1 MALRQQASARRIA
14 HIDGLRAIAV
24 IAVVGYH
31 AGIPGFDG
39 GFVGVD
45 VFFAISGYLIINHI
59 VEGLRDGSFSLMQF
73 YARRAVR
80 LLPPLLVVLLASTVL
95 AAILLVSPYEWEW
108 FTLSAVTASLSVS
121 NFYFLIKQGYFDID
135 AWAKPLLHTWSL
147 GVEEQFYLAV
157 PLLLMACFALAARF
171 RSLPWQRMLAVAAA
185 VIFLLSLAGSIL
197 QTPVDGRNSGFYLPH
212 WRAWEFVIGG
222 LVGFAVARPASTF
235 RPVIGEASGVAG
247 LLLIAFSILQYR
259 ADWVYPG
266 YLALLPAT
274 GAAMV
279 IAAGLLNPHAR
290 SMRLLSLPI
299 LTGIGLVSYG
309 WYLWHWPLI
318 SFARIAQF
326 GDASLV
332 RDLAMAAM
340 SLGLAVVTYR
350 YVEQP
355 ALAWRQRRSLQLNG
369 PGIVLSG
376 IAASLASACVAG
388 AVGGLAYWSTMQDP
402 ALTDKSAEFAAAAE
416 CPAVICGLAAN
427 QHGSLIGDSHADRLG
442 GPVFREAQRLGIA
455 IDRNAVSADSDFA
468 IVVRRWGL
476 FFEEARAG
484 VDGKSYAS
492 LLASE
497 IAELSDEGRRRILII
512 GPTVEFAHPG
522 AQCVLR
528 AQRYG
533 VDWRRCAV
541 SRQQVED
548 RRKRSVAV
556 LRRIAGSTPNARYAE
571 PIGMFCDEHECR
583 PYRDGVVLMKDRDHL
598 TMPYGADWLFE
609 GLKEDF
615 WWAFSGNLVPG
626 TDLDSAT
633 PAAGV
638 AD

>member
-1 MALRQQASARRIA
+1 
-14 HIDGLRAIAV
+14 
-24 IAVVGYH
+24 
-31 AGIPGFDG
+31 
-39 GFVGVD
+39 
-45 VFFAISGYLIINHI
+45 
-59 VEGLRDGSFSLMQF
+59 
-73 YARRAVR
+73 
-80 LLPPLLVVLLASTVL
+80 
-95 AAILLVSPYEWEW
+95 
-108 FTLSAVTASLSVS
+108 
-121 NFYFLIKQGYFDID
+121 
-135 AWAKPLLHTWSL
+135 
-147 GVEEQFYLAV
+147 
-157 PLLLMACFALAARF
+157 MACFALAARF
-171 RSLPWQRMLAVAAA
+171 RSLPWQQVLAVAAA

-274 GAAMV
+274 GAAIV

-402 ALTDKSAEFAAAAE
+402 ALTDKSAELAAAGMPGSHMRA
-416 CPAVICGLAAN
+416 CSQPAWKPDRRTLT
-427 QHGSLIGDSHADRLG
+427 QTGSAVPSFAK
-442 GPVFREAQRLGIA
+442 
-455 IDRNAVSADSDFA
+455 RNG
-468 IVVRRWGL
+468 WGL
-476 FFEEARAG
+476 
-484 VDGKSYAS
+484 
-492 LLASE
+492 
-497 IAELSDEGRRRILII
+497 
-512 GPTVEFAHPG
+512 
-522 AQCVLR
+522 
-528 AQRYG
+528 
-533 VDWRRCAV
+533 
-541 SRQQVED
+541 
-548 RRKRSVAV
+548 RS
-556 LRRIAGSTPNARYAE
+556 T
-571 PIGMFCDEHECR
+571 GMPCR
-583 PYRDGVVLMKDRDHL
+583 PTAILPSSYVAGDC
-598 TMPYGADWLFE
+598 
-609 GLKEDF
+609 
-615 WWAFSGNLVPG
+615 FSRKPVRKWTGSRRV
-626 TDLDSAT
+626 
-633 PAAGV
+633 AAGK
-638 AD
+638 